1 MKISLGATLIAAAI
15 GVSIGLLTGYRG
27 GASSTVALRVTDVML
42 AFPSILLALFLVAVM
57 GPSDGIVILALMIL
71 YIPGFLRFARAM
83 AISLRERA
91 FVEASVIS
99 GASSRHVI
107 WKHLLPN
114 AIGPLLVGI
123 ALTAA
128 YTLLAAATLSYLGL
142 GTPPPAPSWGS
153 MLQASFNYV
162 FQDWRYGIWPGLCI
176 VTVALGYMLV
186 SEGIEVAVQR
196 SGSAGVGASAVEPT
210 GAAAATGSRGDDVVS
225 LPAVSGP
232 PGVVREARGGV
243 VLSIED
249 LVVDF
254 PLGETTVRAVDGLSL
269 TIRPGQRLG
278 VVGESGSGKSTVAM
292 AVLGLLEPPGTISGG
307 SITLGDLEL
316 SNADDDVLR
325 RVRGGRISMVFQDAL
340 GSLNPVK
347 SIGYQLTEAIRLHT
361 EREQGGGRRPGGRA
375 PGRGRSADASSA
387 SRAVPAR
394 VLRRDAPA
402 RDDRDGTRV
411 AIRSC

>member
-1 MKISLGATLIAAAI
+1 MSWLRHNLRLQLGLLLLLPFVVAALIPGVIAPHSPTDLVEAPFAHSSSEFWLGTDELGRDVFSRLVFAARTDLKISLGATLIAAAI

-210 GAAAATGSRGDDVVS
+210 GAAATTT
-225 LPAVSGP
+225 PAG
-232 PGVVREARGGV
+232 
-243 VLSIED
+243 
-249 LVVDF
+249 
-254 PLGETTVRAVDGLSL
+254 TTS
-269 TIRPGQRLG
+269 
-278 VVGESGSGKSTVAM
+278 
-292 AVLGLLEPPGTISGG
+292 
-307 SITLGDLEL
+307 
-316 SNADDDVLR
+316 
-325 RVRGGRISMVFQDAL
+325 
-340 GSLNPVK
+340 
-347 SIGYQLTEAIRLHT
+347 
-361 EREQGGGRRPGGRA
+361 
-375 PGRGRSADASSA
+375 
-387 SRAVPAR
+387 
-394 VLRRDAPA
+394 
-402 RDDRDGTRV
+402 
-411 AIRSC
+411 

>member
-1 MKISLGATLIAAAI
+1 MSWLRHNIRLQLGLLLLLPFVVAALIPGVIAPYSPTDLVDAPFLHPSSDFWLGTDELGRDVFSRLVFAARTDLKISLGATLTAAVI

-27 GASSTVALRVTDVML
+27 GASSAVALRVTDVML

-57 GPSDGIVILALMIL
+57 GPSDGIVILALMVL

-99 GASSRHVI
+99 GAGSRHVI

-186 SEGIEVAVQR
+186 SEGIELAVQR
-196 SGSAGVGASAVEPT
+196 SGSAGAGAGAVEPT
-210 GAAAATGSRGDDVVS
+210 RVTMATPTGGATS
-225 LPAVSGP
+225 
-232 PGVVREARGGV
+232 
-243 VLSIED
+243 
-249 LVVDF
+249 
-254 PLGETTVRAVDGLSL
+254 
-269 TIRPGQRLG
+269 
-278 VVGESGSGKSTVAM
+278 
-292 AVLGLLEPPGTISGG
+292 
-307 SITLGDLEL
+307 
-316 SNADDDVLR
+316 
-325 RVRGGRISMVFQDAL
+325 
-340 GSLNPVK
+340 
-347 SIGYQLTEAIRLHT
+347 
-361 EREQGGGRRPGGRA
+361 
-375 PGRGRSADASSA
+375 
-387 SRAVPAR
+387 
-394 VLRRDAPA
+394 
-402 RDDRDGTRV
+402 
-411 AIRSC
+411 

>member
-1 MKISLGATLIAAAI
+1 MPSWLRHNIRLQIGLALLLPFALAALIPGVLAPYSPTDLVDAPFVPPSGQYWLGTDELGRDVLSRLIFAARTDLKISLGATLIAAVI

-27 GASSTVALRVTDVML
+27 GAASAVALRVTDVML

-57 GPSDGIVILALMIL
+57 GPSDGIVIFALMIL
-71 YIPGFLRFARAM
+71 YIPGFLRFARGMAM
-83 AISLRERA
+83 TLRERA

-99 GASSRHVI
+99 GARSRYVI

-196 SGSAGVGASAVEPT
+196 SGSAGAGAGAVEPT
-210 GAAAATGSRGDDVVS
+210 GLAAAAT
-225 LPAVSGP
+225 P
-232 PGVVREARGGV
+232 
-243 VLSIED
+243 
-249 LVVDF
+249 
-254 PLGETTVRAVDGLSL
+254 
-269 TIRPGQRLG
+269 
-278 VVGESGSGKSTVAM
+278 K
-292 AVLGLLEPPGTISGG
+292 GT
-307 SITLGDLEL
+307 
-316 SNADDDVLR
+316 
-325 RVRGGRISMVFQDAL
+325 
-340 GSLNPVK
+340 
-347 SIGYQLTEAIRLHT
+347 
-361 EREQGGGRRPGGRA
+361 
-375 PGRGRSADASSA
+375 AS
-387 SRAVPAR
+387 
-394 VLRRDAPA
+394 
-402 RDDRDGTRV
+402 
-411 AIRSC
+411 